1 MKNFQTNLKLNNNEI
16 FKLRN
21 KLSDSALQYDWLI
34 QFCTGHLFRITWNVS
49 WRILFAK
56 FEYTKIKKVSVLG
69 QVFTAIFYFS

>member
-34 QFCTGHLFRITWNVS
+34 QFCTGHLFRIT
-49 WRILFAK
+49 
-56 FEYTKIKKVSVLG
+56 
-69 QVFTAIFYFS
+69 